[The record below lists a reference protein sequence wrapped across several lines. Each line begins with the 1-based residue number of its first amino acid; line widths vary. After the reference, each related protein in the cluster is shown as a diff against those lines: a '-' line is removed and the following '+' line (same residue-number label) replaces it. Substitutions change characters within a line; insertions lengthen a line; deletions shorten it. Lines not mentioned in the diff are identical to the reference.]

1 MKIGSI
7 VMRILLL
14 YGFAFCGG
22 CSEGETF
29 NAYVDLLGERVPER
43 IVGCRCQVVTNALVA
58 TDDSPY
64 IKSEW
69 RYSPMTG
76 KLVGVKKYSRVFAG
90 DLSRGEKGRLMST
103 VQRQLQPR
111 VVGLSSVLTENAD
124 GSGEIKSESG
134 VSAKVAFI
142 ERGRGTQMLV
152 DIAVTEKYISQR
164 RCRMPGKTVGVD
176 QDAREK
182 DRK

>member
-1 MKIGSI
+1 
-7 VMRILLL
+7 
-14 YGFAFCGG
+14 
-22 CSEGETF
+22 
-29 NAYVDLLGERVPER
+29 
-43 IVGCRCQVVTNALVA
+43 
-58 TDDSPY
+58 
-64 IKSEW
+64 
-69 RYSPMTG
+69 
-76 KLVGVKKYSRVFAG
+76 
-90 DLSRGEKGRLMST
+90 MSA
-103 VQRQLQPR
+103 VQCQLQPR

-124 GSGEIKSESG
+124 GSGEIKFESG

-176 QDAREK
+176 QDVREK